1 MTMPVH
7 ETLDVRRFE
16 FGLGARLAVIAAVL
30 VGEAVLHTSAYQWSV
45 PYVQAPFGPA
55 PLYVAHALFR
65 FFIAYAVFCVMLLAL
80 KRRDG
85 APLIGGEGGSWP
97 IRVGAIAL
105 HILLLTVLV
114 VFSWLL
120 HRTAPGMRYDAFM
133 LVWLAFGLGA
143 ATALF
148 SAFAPLPVWFAEMRR
163 HQAVLLYA
171 IAPAIATLVA
181 IELSQALWHP
191 TAKITFSVVVWLL
204 RPFARHLYENYST
217 LAIGTDH
224 FTVIVSDICSGLEGM
239 GLMLV
244 FSISWLW
251 YFRREYYFPRAFLII
266 PAALVLMFLLNAVR
280 IAALVLIGDA
290 GYPNVASI
298 GFHSQAGWI
307 AFNAVAFGVAVVSKH
322 TPWLNRTARQAN
334 TIDTDNP
341 TAVYLLPLLAIL
353 AAGMLAHALS
363 AGFDFLYP
371 LRLVAAVAV
380 LWAYRRHYR
389 QMDWRFSWRAIA
401 VGSVIFVLWAAFDHW
416 HGAAKGM
423 PAPLA
428 QLSDP
433 WRGFWMVCRAAA
445 AVITVPIAEELAYR
459 GYLMRIF
466 ASRNFEAVALRDV
479 HWPALAAAAVIFGV
493 THGSMMIPGMLAG
506 AAYGLLA
513 IKTNRL
519 GEAIGAHA
527 TTNALIA
534 IAVLGFDQWQLW

>member
-1 MTMPVH
+1 
-7 ETLDVRRFE
+7 
-16 FGLGARLAVIAAVL
+16 
-30 VGEAVLHTSAYQWSV
+30 
-45 PYVQAPFGPA
+45 
-55 PLYVAHALFR
+55 
-65 FFIAYAVFCVMLLAL
+65 
-80 KRRDG
+80 
-85 APLIGGEGGSWP
+85 
-97 IRVGAIAL
+97 
-105 HILLLTVLV
+105 
-114 VFSWLL
+114 
-120 HRTAPGMRYDAFM
+120 
-133 LVWLAFGLGA
+133 
-143 ATALF
+143 
-148 SAFAPLPVWFAEMRR
+148 
-163 HQAVLLYA
+163 
-171 IAPAIATLVA
+171 
-181 IELSQALWHP
+181 
-191 TAKITFSVVVWLL
+191 
-204 RPFARHLYENYST
+204 
-217 LAIGTDH
+217 
-224 FTVIVSDICSGLEGM
+224 M

-290 GYPNVASI
+290 GYPNVASV

-334 TIDTDNP
+334 TIETDNP

-371 LRLVAAVAV
+371 LRLVAAVGV